1 MKFDHTPGPWKVYAR
16 TEFLHHIGIKTE
28 HIDPISVAYGS
39 NKEGEANARLIAAA
53 PEMLEALI
61 EECFTCGGICEIN
74 KCAYGSN
81 KEGEAN
87 ARLIAAAPE
96 MLETL
101 IEECF
106 TCGGICEI
114 NKCDNCHRKDLLES
128 ATGKPIEEILKIK
141 EV

>member
-74 KCAYGSN
+74 KC
-81 KEGEAN
+81 
-87 ARLIAAAPE
+87 
-96 MLETL
+96 
-101 IEECF
+101 
-106 TCGGICEI
+106 
-114 NKCDNCHRKDLLES
+114 DNCHRKDLLES